1 MSEDVLIADSWLT
14 ATISPLGA
22 ELRTLRDGGGANLLW
37 DGDPAFWTGR
47 APLLFPIVGRLNG
60 DRYRLDG
67 QEYNL
72 PQHGFARRRPFKLV
86 KRDAAR
92 ALFRLE
98 ADEATRAVYPFAF
111 ALDADYAI
119 DESTLTMAITIRNT
133 GDVPMPASFGY
144 HPAFRWPLP
153 YDRPRDA
160 HYIRFE
166 QPEPAALSALSADG
180 LIVSDD
186 RPTPVVGDTLRLT
199 DDLFAHDALIWK
211 TLNSRR
217 LVYGADH
224 EPQLDIAFPDT
235 PWLGLWSKPGAGYV
249 CIEPWAGSA
258 DPAGF
263 DGEIWDKPGIIAI
276 EPGGARKFRMIVTL
290 TSRRTSFVERPG
302 WPDLREAPF

>member
-1 MSEDVLIADSWLT
+1 MSDDVLIAGSRLT
-14 ATISPLGA
+14 ATISPLGG
-22 ELRTLRDGGGANLLW
+22 ELRSLRDGEGRDLLW

-60 DRYRLDG
+60 DCYRLDG
-67 QEYNL
+67 QDYPL
-72 PQHGFARRRPFKLV
+72 PQHGFARRRPFILV
-86 KRDAAR
+86 ERDAGR

-98 ADEATRAVYPFAF
+98 ADDATRAVYPFAF

-119 DESTLTMAITIRNT
+119 DESTLTMAITVRNT

-153 YDRPRDA
+153 YGQPRDA

-166 QPEPAALSALSADG
+166 QPEPATLCALSADG
-180 LIVSDD
+180 LIASDD

-199 DDLFAHDALIWK
+199 DDLFAQDALIWK

-217 LVYGADH
+217 LVYGADD

-263 DGEIWDKPGIIAI
+263 AGELRGKPGIMMLA
-276 EPGGARKFRMIVTL
+276 PGETREFRMNVTL
-290 TSRRTSFVERPG
+290 VES
-302 WPDLREAPF
+302 